1 MPYLPTGVAALAL
14 LLGSVRL
21 GRPCQKVDLV
31 LFCTDALTN
40 FSPGCTTLFVGLKN
54 VGEINSTVLQSEHL
68 SSIRRFV
75 SKDSGITGVAE
86 NAFSSLSSLE
96 NVTLD
101 GNGLSSVNQNWFGN
115 PATVRELGLS
125 SNRIEAL
132 NESDLKGLANLWKLK
147 LNGNRIQTVHP
158 GSFSSQ
164 DQLAVLDLSEN
175 RLTRLP
181 RQVFTSL
188 KSLTSIGLYGN
199 PWNCSCDAQD
209 FVDSLR
215 ELSSSLLADLAN
227 VTCETPEHLRGRP
240 LLNLSVCPTTPAPG
254 TPLRNRSTPTTKTPA
269 TRQSAKTETSLQSKP
284 TDPPGPTPHEGPP
297 TTSNPNVCTLIAVI
311 AVLCVLLLVVSF
323 MAAMRRRN
331 RSSKAVRPGCPTEGE
346 KKHEED
352 GMPSP
357 DRSAGRSGHP
367 EEPRRKS
374 FTGIRA
380 KSANAI
386 ILSSPFYATEKDKVT
401 SPAEVEAP
409 LEKSGNKNLGSESGA
424 ERGGAARPETVATFD
439 PVEERVTQDGDAG
452 QLSENQECA
461 HVNTGVI
468 PYLSIG
474 SAQNKPGPDKD
485 SSEGPGWSPQSG
497 KFIQRISTWPP
508 TAPQWQARCKR
519 REEEG
524 EDVGVFAVWT
534 QSGTVELSED
544 VKIMMEH
551 PSSTDQSEK
560 QEGRNPNL
568 SPPDGFK
575 PPEAPVAASEVEG
588 LTLSAGSVTQ
598 AGTRV
603 REDLETEE
611 HPSQKN
617 SSDVRKDQKRSVTV
631 RQRAD
636 DRAAAAAAAAGSK
649 ASSGGASPDDE
660 TLLSGNEYAFMDL
673 LHEVVQNNGRWTRE
687 RWKQIHVNKQRR

>member
-1 MPYLPTGVAALAL
+1 
-14 LLGSVRL
+14 
-21 GRPCQKVDLV
+21 
-31 LFCTDALTN
+31 
-40 FSPGCTTLFVGLKN
+40 
-54 VGEINSTVLQSEHL
+54 
-68 SSIRRFV
+68 
-75 SKDSGITGVAE
+75 
-86 NAFSSLSSLE
+86 
-96 NVTLD
+96 
-101 GNGLSSVNQNWFGN
+101 
-115 PATVRELGLS
+115 
-125 SNRIEAL
+125 
-132 NESDLKGLANLWKLK
+132 
-147 LNGNRIQTVHP
+147 
-158 GSFSSQ
+158 
-164 DQLAVLDLSEN
+164 
-175 RLTRLP
+175 
-181 RQVFTSL
+181 
-188 KSLTSIGLYGN
+188 
-199 PWNCSCDAQD
+199 
-209 FVDSLR
+209 
-215 ELSSSLLADLAN
+215 
-227 VTCETPEHLRGRP
+227 
-240 LLNLSVCPTTPAPG
+240 
-254 TPLRNRSTPTTKTPA
+254 
-269 TRQSAKTETSLQSKP
+269 
-284 TDPPGPTPHEGPP
+284 
-297 TTSNPNVCTLIAVI
+297 
-311 AVLCVLLLVVSF
+311 

-357 DRSAGRSGHP
+357 DRSAGHP
-367 EEPRRKS
+367 EEPRRRS

-409 LEKSGNKNLGSESGA
+409 LEESGKENQGSESGA
-424 ERGGAARPETVATFD
+424 ERGEGARPKTVATFD

-452 QLSENQECA
+452 QLSENQERA
-461 HVNTGVI
+461 HVHTGVV

-474 SAQNKPGPDKD
+474 SAQNKARPDKD
-485 SSEGPGWSPQSG
+485 SSEGPGWSPQRG
-497 KFIQRISTWPP
+497 KVIQRISTWPP

-524 EDVGVFAVWT
+524 EDVGGFAVWT
-534 QSGTVELSED
+534 QSGTAELSED
-544 VKIMMEH
+544 VKITMEH
-551 PSSTDQSEK
+551 PSSSDQSKK
-560 QEGRNPNL
+560 QEGRNPNR

-575 PPEAPVAASEVEG
+575 PPEAPVGVSEVEG
-588 LTLSAGSVTQ
+588 MTLGAGSV
-598 AGTRV
+598 TRV

-636 DRAAAAAAAAGSK
+636 DRAAAAAAGSK